1 MSRLGY
7 QRVSTE
13 RQCLDRQSDA
23 LGALGLDRIFED
35 KASGKSANRPGLQ
48 EMLGYIRSGDTL
60 VVESISRL
68 ARSTRDLLG
77 IIEQLEAKGVAFIS
91 LKESID
97 TTTPQGKF
105 VLVIFGALAEMER
118 ETIHQRQREGIEAA
132 KARGRA
138 MGRPPATYPA
148 DWDQVYAEWQAGTI
162 TAAAA
167 MRRLGLRRTTYYAL
181 VKRHQAQRERV
192 AS

>member
-1 MSRLGY
+1 MSRIGY
-7 QRVSTE
+7 MRVSSET
-13 RQCLDRQSDA
+13 QNLDRQQDA
-23 LGALGLDRIFED
+23 FEALNLDRVFTD
-35 KASGKSANRPGLQ
+35 KASGRDAARPGLQ
-48 EMLGYIRSGDTL
+48 EMLGYIRAGDTL

-68 ARSTRDLLG
+68 ARSTRDLLA
-77 IIEQLEAKGVAFIS
+77 IVEQVEAKNVAFVS
-91 LKESID
+91 LKEQID
-97 TTTPQGKF
+97 TGSPQGRF
-105 VLVIFGALAEMER
+105 VLTIFAALVELER
-118 ETIHQRQREGIEAA
+118 ETIRQRQAEGFLAA
-132 KARGRA
+132 KKRGKV

>member
-48 EMLGYIRSGDTL
+48 EMLGYLRAGDTL
-60 VVESISRL
+60 YVESISRL

-138 MGRPPATYPA
+138 MGRPPATNPA
-148 DWDQVYAEWQAGTI
+148 DWNQVYAEWQAGTI

>member
-148 DWDQVYAEWQAGTI
+148 DWNQVYAEWQAGTI